1 MRLIVFIFAIA
12 MNVSTF
18 SQSLARF
25 GVDST
30 RTVPSGLA
38 TGGYAPMFN
47 ATDSE
52 GNTVNLKESLEKG
65 PVVLMFFRGAW
76 CSYCN
81 RYMHRVQDS
90 LEMIT
95 SQGAQVIAITPELLQ
110 GAKESKEKFEVNF
123 HVIPDSEGNIS
134 EDYEVSFFVTKKY
147 QKKIK
152 TLLRKNLKARNG
164 QEEAKLPVP
173 ATYIISPS
181 GKITW
186 RYFNPDYRNRAAIKD
201 IVAELEK
208 MNK

>member
-1 MRLIVFIFAIA
+1 MRLIVLVFAIA
-12 MNVSTF
+12 MNVSAFT
-18 SQSLARF
+18 QSLSRF

-30 RTVPSGLA
+30 RTVPTGLA
-38 TGGYAPMFN
+38 TGAYAPMFN
-47 ATDSE
+47 ATDTE
-52 GNTVNLKESLEKG
+52 GNAVDLKESLQEG

-76 CSYCN
+76 CGHCN

-95 SQGAQVIAITPELLQ
+95 AHGARVIAITPELLE

-123 HVIPDSEGNIS
+123 NVISDADGKIS

-147 QKKIK
+147 QKKVK

-181 GKITW
+181 GKIVW
-186 RYFNPDYRNRAAIKD
+186 RHFNLDYRDRAAVKD

-208 MNK
+208 MKK